1 MRRISIKKHFT
12 YKSKY
17 QIWRLLISE
26 TGKLIIELRDVNNK
40 EVFFTCYDLE
50 KGKRIFESVQM
61 EEKYW
66 IGIEALYNDLII
78 FHKYAKPDMPG
89 HKELIAFDIT
99 NQTVRWVNSEFS
111 FLFAYREKIYC
122 YKQNFESRNFYS
134 LNYLNGQIEENL
146 GEDFEKVNLLRAE
159 ADKLRSGGEY
169 LFAEKYDEASADPI
183 LKQLIGDELSGLEI
197 VGDVEYNRRG
207 NLLFFNFYSK
217 VFSGSLVNRFT
228 AFDLSINKK
237 VLTELLNSN
246 TNAFVPDSF
255 FVYKNFL
262 LLLKE
267 KNGLIVYKL
276 D

>member
-1 MRRISIKKHFT
+1 M
-12 YKSKY
+12 
-17 QIWRLLISE
+17 
-26 TGKLIIELRDVNNK
+26 RDVNNK
-40 EVFFTCYDLE
+40 EVFFSYYDLE
-50 KGKRIFESVQM
+50 KGKKIFESIQM

-66 IGIEALYNDLII
+66 IGIEALCGDLII

-89 HKELIAFDIT
+89 HKELIAFDVSE
-99 NQTVRWVNSEFS
+99 QKVRWINSDFS
-111 FLFAYREKIYC
+111 FLFAYQDKIYC

-134 LNYLNGQIEENL
+134 LNYMNGRIEENL

-159 ADKLRSGGEY
+159 ADRLKSAGEY
-169 LFAEKYDEASADPI
+169 LFPEKYDEATADPI
-183 LKQLIGDELSGLEI
+183 VKQLINGELRGLEI

-217 VFSGSLVNRFT
+217 VFSGSLVNRFN
-228 AFDLSINKK
+228 AFNLSVNKK
-237 VLTELLNSN
+237 VLSELLNSN

-255 FVYKNFL
+255 FIYKNFL